1 MGLDVIGKPSP
12 GSRHVVLLRG
22 INLVRHNRI
31 AMPELRAALGA
42 DGFRDVMTYVQSGN
56 VVLSSRASPERVAK
70 RVNAVIKQRLGLD
83 IVVLVRSDVE
93 LAEVVRRNPLA
104 HIATNPSRHLVTFL
118 SDELPH
124 GFADDLA
131 KVAKQE
137 PFAIIGR
144 EVYSW
149 HPDGIGRTPLW
160 ERLAS
165 KSLGIAATSRNWT
178 TVTTLLAMAHD
189 G

>member
-1 MGLDVIGKPSP
+1 MA
-12 GSRHVVLLRG
+12 RHIVLLRG

-31 AMPELRAALGA
+31 AMPELRGALESY
-42 DGFRDVMTYVQSGN
+42 GFRAVSTYVQSGN
-56 VVLSSRASPERVAK
+56 VVLSSRASPERVRREVKVFIKK
-70 RVNAVIKQRLGLD
+70 RFGLE
-83 IVVLVRSDVE
+83 IVVIVRSQTE

-104 HIATNPSRHLVTFL
+104 SIATNPSRYIVTFL
-118 SDELPH
+118 SDELPR
-124 GFADDLA
+124 GFADNLA
-131 KVAKQE
+131 KVARQE
-137 PFAIIGR
+137 PFEIIGR

-149 HPDGIGRTPLW
+149 HPDGIGRTPVW

>member
-1 MGLDVIGKPSP
+1 MA
-12 GSRHVVLLRG
+12 RHVVLLRG

-31 AMPELRAALGA
+31 AMPELRRALEA
-42 DGFRDVMTYVQSGN
+42 DGFRDVSTYVQSGN
-56 VVLSSRASPERVAK
+56 AVLSSRASSDRVADRVHALIEK
-70 RVNAVIKQRLGLD
+70 RFGLN
-83 IVVLVRSDVE
+83 IIVLVRSHAE
-93 LAEVVRRNPLA
+93 LTEVVRRNPLA
-104 HIATNPSRHLVTFL
+104 KIATNPSRYLVTFL
-118 SDELPH
+118 SDELSS

-131 KVAKQE
+131 LVAKQE